1 MSKHLT
7 MALLV
12 VAALAAPAVLVGIE
26 WARTVMGF
34 FNLIPGTPYMPN
46 GFLQF
51 YLIVAGA
58 MLLIAVPA
66 SRGLLKLGELRPARY
81 IRNALMILIF
91 WKIIDITM
99 LSGGA
104 PDLSNMAS
112 TLLLSLGTFV
122 YGVVAGLIFWRIAIR
137 PHRAFAQ
144 TGLSGTPDAGATDT

>member
-1 MSKHLT
+1 MSKLGT
-7 MALLV
+7 LILLII
-12 VAALAAPAVLVGIE
+12 AALSAPAVLVAVE
-26 WARTVMGF
+26 WARTVLGL
-34 FNLIPGTPYMPN
+34 FNLSPGTPYMPN

-51 YLIVAGA
+51 YLIIAGA
-58 MLLIAVPA
+58 MLLVAVPA
-66 SRGLLKLGELRPARY
+66 SRGLLKFGELRPARY

-99 LSGGA
+99 LSSGA

-112 TLLLSLGTFV
+112 TLLLSLGTFA
-122 YGVVAGLIFWRIAIR
+122 YGVIAGLIFWRIAIR